1 MGNGSNG
8 GNFLST
14 KNESSRK
21 EIAARS
27 GSLDCERCLQMESE
41 TLLEWRD
48 LKNMRLN
55 YGLILLQIGVLMEK
69 ARRRM
74 DCFIRFS

>member
-1 MGNGSNG
+1 
-8 GNFLST
+8 
-14 KNESSRK
+14 
-21 EIAARS
+21 
-27 GSLDCERCLQMESE
+27 MESE